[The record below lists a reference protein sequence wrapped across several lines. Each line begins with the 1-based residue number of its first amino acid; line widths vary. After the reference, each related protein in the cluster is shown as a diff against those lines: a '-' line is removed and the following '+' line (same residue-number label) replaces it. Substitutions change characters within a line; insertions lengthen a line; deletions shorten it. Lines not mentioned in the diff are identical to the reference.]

1 MGPLIDLPRSRG
13 VRSALVTD
21 RPPIKVIAEA
31 ITGAGWTIISK
42 PEDWGRLPKPLSPSD
57 LMRSGKSRSKATSNV
72 VNFPNGE
79 EGDEEEE

>member
-42 PEDWGRLPKPLSPSD
+42 PEDWGRLPNRYHPPI
-57 LMRSGKSRSKATSNV
+57 
-72 VNFPNGE
+72 
-79 EGDEEEE
+79 